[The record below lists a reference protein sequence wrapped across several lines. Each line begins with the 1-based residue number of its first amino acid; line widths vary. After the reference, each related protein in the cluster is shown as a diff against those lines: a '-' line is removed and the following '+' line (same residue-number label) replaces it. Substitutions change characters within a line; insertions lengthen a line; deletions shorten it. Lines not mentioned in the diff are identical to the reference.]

1 MSWALSFLHLASI
14 AADNISTCQRVS
26 LLVKLYSLFSERVM
40 FLKRN
45 PKRVLSCFVTML
57 EFIISTHYL
66 AFGKVFGKDA
76 FMFRINNF
84 ILFKYSFDN
93 YLRIANSQ
101 FLRVM

>member
-1 MSWALSFLHLASI
+1 MNVFGNTFEIYSSPNKLRFACSWALSFLHLASI

-66 AFGKVFGKDA
+66 CIRQGCIYV
-76 FMFRINNF
+76 
-84 ILFKYSFDN
+84 
-93 YLRIANSQ
+93 
-101 FLRVM
+101 